1 MIFPYYFVESESL
14 RPPRLNDL
22 RILAGN
28 PHRKDGERNCQSV
41 SGMRIGLFAVIGCCE
56 ATGRLLP
63 NPLRY
68 SQRKSVE
75 SIHLYSWGMTVHIN
89 RPQGVQGR
97 RDLVVLY
104 AKVVKALKLLRMAC
118 MLTP

>member
-1 MIFPYYFVESESL
+1 M
-14 RPPRLNDL
+14 
-22 RILAGN
+22 
-28 PHRKDGERNCQSV
+28 
-41 SGMRIGLFAVIGCCE
+41 
-56 ATGRLLP
+56 GRLLP

-104 AKVVKALKLLRMAC
+104 AKVVKAVANGLHADALKGVNERAKRVREEVAC
-118 MLTP
+118 VQNVPIITEISKAPSSMLV